1 MFTCLWCS
9 GAYSPLQRGS
19 ISTFRRRM
27 WTWHKQYS
35 TKMQSLKHWNQCGM
49 MKWQRTYKEA
59 KAISEANNQ
68 SETSTVH
75 RRKERRLEGY
85 MVESFPYH
93 PVCFE
98 LTRRFCGVSAELM
111 KGIQA
116 AADDFLSEDSLL
128 LIAKDYKITV
138 SKEEIMVAKQ
148 LLTRRRRCHFGHG
161 KRLQAPWP
169 WQVPKPE
176 LSLSSSANNSC
187 WQL

>member
-1 MFTCLWCS
+1 MSKRFSDVYMLVVFRSILSTTEGLHK
-9 GAYSPLQRGS
+9 YLQKKDVDLAQA
-19 ISTFRRRM
+19 ILYKDAILET
-27 WTWHKQYS
+27 
-35 TKMQSLKHWNQCGM
+35 LKSMRNDEM
-49 MKWQRTYKEA
+49 TENIYKEA

-161 KRLQAPWP
+161 KRLQAP
-169 WQVPKPE
+169 
-176 LSLSSSANNSC
+176 
-187 WQL
+187 